1 MRSVLNALLVVVIL
15 GIATIARADGGA
27 DWVLVDTQALTLT
40 VFSAK
45 NRVLARFH
53 NIAIGSGGPADMH
66 LQGDETTPRGLFH
79 VAWIDR
85 RSRFNTFYGLNY
97 PNARIA
103 RHAVDT
109 GILNQAQFDA
119 IMQAVRHHRIPPQNT
134 PLGGQ
139 LGIHG
144 LGRGDLDIQ
153 RTINWTNG
161 CVALTNHDI
170 RRLGQWVHVG
180 TRVIIR

>member
-1 MRSVLNALLVVVIL
+1 
-15 GIATIARADGGA
+15 
-27 DWVLVDTQALTLT
+27 
-40 VFSAK
+40 
-45 NRVLARFH
+45 
-53 NIAIGSGGPADMH
+53 
-66 LQGDETTPRGLFH
+66 
-79 VAWIDR
+79 
-85 RSRFNTFYGLNY
+85 
-97 PNARIA
+97 
-103 RHAVDT
+103 
-109 GILNQAQFDA
+109 
-119 IMQAVRHHRIPPQNT
+119 MQAVRHHRIPPQNT